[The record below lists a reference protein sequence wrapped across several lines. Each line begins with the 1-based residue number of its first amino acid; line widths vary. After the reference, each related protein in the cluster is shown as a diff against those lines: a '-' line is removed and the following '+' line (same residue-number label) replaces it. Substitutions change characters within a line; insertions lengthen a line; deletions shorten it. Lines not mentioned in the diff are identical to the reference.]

1 MTANH
6 FLALQIQFH
15 ASHFNTTVCRWH
27 LACKGLI
34 TKEIIFC
41 VGAQPPINTGNNTE
55 CLCYHCLLLGT
66 LLGVQN
72 QFFPEYNNIFF
83 QIHYSAWAFPPLHS
97 QIRPF
102 QPFGAMKH

>member
-41 VGAQPPINTGNNTE
+41 VGAQPPINTGNNTVFVLSLPSVGYLVG
-55 CLCYHCLLLGT
+55 CAKPILSRI
-66 LLGVQN
+66 Q
-72 QFFPEYNNIFF
+72 
-83 QIHYSAWAFPPLHS
+83 
-97 QIRPF
+97 
-102 QPFGAMKH
+102 